1 MLIQLESDVVCLH
14 NRRPY
19 FIQHSNSM
27 LRKIVFISGMLLATS
42 TATAGEWSGQGEAG
56 YMRASGN
63 TQSETINLGLN
74 FLWEGSVWSSEFDL
88 AVYQSSSDGLDSAD
102 SLEAAYTLERSL
114 SERSNLFMSLSYLD
128 DQFDGFTE
136 QSSISAGYSYKLIDR
151 ESTTWETGIGI
162 GYRDTEEIILA
173 ADPALAPTVIDIS
186 GATGVLRSKFNT
198 DLTDNS
204 KFKWN
209 IKTEIGSDNTYA
221 QSDAALL
228 VAMNSRFSLKA
239 QVIVRHNTDPAPTSK
254 KTDTVSLL
262 SLVYNFGERP
272 KAEE

>member
-1 MLIQLESDVVCLH
+1 M
-14 NRRPY
+14 
-19 FIQHSNSM
+19 
-27 LRKIVFISGMLLATS
+27 
-42 TATAGEWSGQGEAG
+42 
-56 YMRASGN
+56 
-63 TQSETINLGLN
+63 
-74 FLWEGSVWSSEFDL
+74 
-88 AVYQSSSDGLDSAD
+88 
-102 SLEAAYTLERSL
+102 
-114 SERSNLFMSLSYLD
+114 
-128 DQFDGFTE
+128 
-136 QSSISAGYSYKLIDR
+136 
-151 ESTTWETGIGI
+151 
-162 GYRDTEEIILA
+162 A